1 MTELIAS
8 SITPSLEDRVVTR
21 GMVRKGTGTFKEI
34 ELTFL
39 DDTSDYIE
47 TDEDIYNSGDDSE
60 GDSNGEDGEDSSGED
75 SGDDPDYTGR
85 SPGDPVTKTKYLKT
99 LTLPFSKPKKILSH
113 LSI

>member
-1 MTELIAS
+1 MNELIAS

-34 ELTFL
+34 ELVFL
-39 DDTSDYIE
+39 DEDLDSDNQTIDS
-47 TDEDIYNSGDDSE
+47 DEYFYNSGDDSE

-99 LTLPFSKPKKILSH
+99 LTLKDR
-113 LSI
+113 